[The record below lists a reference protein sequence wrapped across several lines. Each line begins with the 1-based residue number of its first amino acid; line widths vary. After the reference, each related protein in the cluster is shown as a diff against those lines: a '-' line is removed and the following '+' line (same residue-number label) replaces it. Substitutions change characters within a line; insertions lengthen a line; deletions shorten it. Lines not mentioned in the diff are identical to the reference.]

1 MMANRY
7 HDRRPCDFCNW
18 QASLGFPS
26 AESYKQSTVQA
37 NVISVSDSFFGL
49 AFAFELV
56 LQLGAHGPREYYK
69 DPQSA
74 AEFAVVVLFGF
85 QSAVEAGGN
94 QLPFNP
100 FVIRLFRLV

>member
-1 MMANRY
+1 MN
-7 HDRRPCDFCNW
+7 C

-26 AESYKQSTVQA
+26 VGSYKQATLQA
-37 NVISVSDSFFGL
+37 KVVAASDSFFGL
-49 AFAFELV
+49 AFACELGV
-56 LQLGAHGPREYYK
+56 HLGAHGPRQYYK
-69 DPQSA
+69 DLQSV
-74 AEFAVVVLFGF
+74 AEFVVVVLFGF